1 MPQAALKCGGTGTL
15 KCGGTGE
22 CPRGRGK
29 PPCGVHCAC
38 AIQKA
43 GCRLC
48 RHIILYSALVIVAI
62 ANIVALVAFQLR
74 QSALD
79 AGRANAANFSA
90 AFEEQAERM
99 LDSVAGRMERLKRH
113 IETEGDSFDL
123 SQWARLAP
131 ELASQPIQAALIG
144 PDGRLRAG
152 ALEKTPGR
160 ADFSAEDYF
169 QAHRDNPNA
178 GLFIGKPFSG
188 RDSNQATIQLTRRLE
203 KLGGGFAG
211 VLVFSLDPD
220 VLISLHRSIDL
231 GSNGIMALVGLDTI
245 VRAAHWGATKAS
257 ARADAPIPGALTVPG
272 ATGAQLGAYVA
283 QSPLDGL
290 TRIFSWRKV
299 SGYPLVVIVGL
310 DKDECLAVPNRLA
323 LIIVGLGAAAV
334 LLSGALA
341 AMVVQEI
348 SNRVRYE
355 IEVNDH
361 AADLKEANQSLTVQH
376 EALVKTASELARERV
391 NLQEIN
397 SKLVLA
403 QQQSEAANHAK
414 SAFLANMSHELRT
427 PLNAIIGFSEIIRD
441 KLLGPDSPAYFE
453 YAGDI
458 NGAGL
463 HLLAIVNDVLD
474 LAKIEAGKVEFYE
487 TVADLGGILGASIR
501 AIKTQAKSGNV
512 KILKEYPADGI
523 QVRCDELRLRQVFIN
538 VLSNAVKFTPSG
550 GQIGVSAA
558 LEDGGGLCI
567 AIRDTGIGM
576 TPGEIEAAFEKFR
589 QIDNSLTKRFEG
601 TGLGLPLAKQLTE
614 LHGGT
619 VEVVSEP
626 SVGTEVRIR
635 LPAERVA
642 SAVPSLAGRRGP
654 VAALTYAGNAAERPA
669 QPAAA

>member
-15 KCGGTGE
+15 RCGGTGE
-22 CPRGRGK
+22 CPRGKGK
-29 PPCGVHCAC
+29 PPCGAHCAC

-48 RHIILYSALVIVAI
+48 RHIVLYSALVIVAI

-90 AFEEQAERM
+90 AFEEQAERV
-99 LDSVAGRMERLKRH
+99 LDSVAARMERVKRH
-113 IETEGDSFDL
+113 IETDGDKFDV
-123 SQWARLAP
+123 SQWTRLAP
-131 ELASQPIQAALIG
+131 ELASQPIQAAVIG

-152 ALEKTPGR
+152 ALENPPGR

-169 QAHRDNPNA
+169 QAQRDNPNA
-178 GLFIGKPFSG
+178 KLFFGKPVSG
-188 RDSNQATIQLTRRLE
+188 GDSNRAAIQLTRRLE
-203 KLGGGFAG
+203 KPGGDFAG

-220 VLISLHRSIDL
+220 FLISLYRSIDL
-231 GSNGIMALVGLDTI
+231 GSHGIMALVGLDTN
-245 VRAAHWGATKAS
+245 VRAAHWGASKAS
-257 ARADAPIPGALTVPG
+257 AQAGAPIPGALSIPG
-272 ATGAQLGAYVA
+272 AAQAQAGAYVA

-299 SGYPLVVIVGL
+299 PGYPLVVIVGL
-310 DKDECLAVPNRLA
+310 DKDECLALPNRLA
-323 LIIVGLGAAAV
+323 LIILGLGAAAI

-348 SNRVRYE
+348 SNRVHYE

-361 AADLKEANQSLTVQH
+361 ATDLKEANQSLTVQH

-397 SKLVLA
+397 SKLLLA

-458 NGAGL
+458 NSAGL

-501 AIKTQAKSGNV
+501 AVKTQAKSGNV
-512 KILKEYPADGI
+512 KILKEYPEDGI

-550 GQIGVSAA
+550 GHIGVSAA
-558 LEDGGGLCI
+558 LEDGGGLRI

-576 TPGEIEAAFEKFR
+576 TPDEIVAAFEKFR

-635 LPAERVA
+635 LPAERVE
-642 SAVPSLAGRRGP
+642 SAAPKLAGKRGP
-654 VAALTYAGNAAERPA
+654 VAALTYAGNAAECPA

>member
-15 KCGGTGE
+15 KCSGTGE
-22 CPRGRGK
+22 CPRGRGQ

-90 AFEEQAERM
+90 AFEEQAHSA
-99 LDSVAGRMERLKRH
+99 LDGIAGAMEHIKQR
-113 IETEGDSFDL
+113 IETEGDSFNL
-123 SQWARLAP
+123 PQWTRARLGG
-131 ELASQPIQAALIG
+131 QPIQVAATG
-144 PDGRLRAG
+144 PDGRIRAG
-152 ALEKTPGR
+152 TLGKKPEP
-160 ADFSAEDYF
+160 ADLSAEDYF
-169 QAHRDNPNA
+169 RVQRDNPNA
-178 GLFIGKPFSG
+178 GLFIGKPVTGS
-188 RDSNQATIQLTRRLE
+188 DPKQVTIPLSRRLE
-203 KLGGGFAG
+203 KPGGGFAG
-211 VLVFSLDPD
+211 VLVFSVDPD
-220 VLISLHRSIDL
+220 FLISLHRSIDL
-231 GSNGIMALVGLDTI
+231 GSNGIMALVGLDTT
-245 VRAAHWGATKAS
+245 VRTAHWGASNGAV
-257 ARADAPIPGALTVPG
+257 RAGAPIPGALSIPG
-272 ATGAQLGAYVA
+272 AAHAQAGAYVA
-283 QSPLDGL
+283 QSPLDGV
-290 TRIFSWRKV
+290 TRLFDWRKV
-299 SGYPLVVIVGL
+299 AGYPLVVIVGL
-310 DKDECLAVPNRLA
+310 DRAECLAIPNRLA
-323 LIIVGLGAAAV
+323 LIILSLGAAAV

-361 AADLKEANQSLTVQH
+361 AADLKEANQNLTVQH

-397 SKLVLA
+397 SKLLLA

-441 KLLGPDSPAYFE
+441 KLLGPDAPAYFE

-458 NGAGL
+458 NSAGL

-501 AIKTQAKSGNV
+501 AVKTQAKSGNV
-512 KILKEYPADGI
+512 KILKDYPADGI

-550 GQIGVSAA
+550 GHIGVSAA

-576 TPGEIEAAFEKFR
+576 TPDEIEAAFEKFR

-635 LPAERVA
+635 LPAERVE
-642 SAVPSLAGRRGP
+642 SAAPKLAGKRSP